1 MSGVRILGFQIV
13 EPKGGRNSNTDL
25 GSSLIHT
32 VLKNQGSLKKCLQC
46 LGLSY

>member
-1 MSGVRILGFQIV
+1 MSGVGILGFEIV
-13 EPKGGRNSNTDL
+13 EPKGDNSNTDL

-32 VLKNQGSLKKCLQC
+32 VLKNQGSLKECLQC

>member
-1 MSGVRILGFQIV
+1 MSGVMILGFQIV

-25 GSSLIHT
+25 GSSLTHT
-32 VLKNQGSLKKCLQC
+32 VFKNQGSLKKCLQC

>member
-1 MSGVRILGFQIV
+1 MSGVRILGVEIV
-13 EPKGGRNSNTDL
+13 EPKGDRNSNTDL

-32 VLKNQGSLKKCLQC
+32 VLKNQGSLKECSQC